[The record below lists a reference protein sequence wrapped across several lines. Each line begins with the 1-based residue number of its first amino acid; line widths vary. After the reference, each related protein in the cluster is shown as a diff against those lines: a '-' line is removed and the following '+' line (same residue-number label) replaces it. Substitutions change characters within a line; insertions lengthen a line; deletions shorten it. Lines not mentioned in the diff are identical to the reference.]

1 MISGFFV
8 RYGEV
13 YVADICFSFFGF
25 IINTLH
31 CKLISLLLGDTT
43 VFIFYLFILCHECLD
58 MYMSVIVYINS
69 V

>member
-1 MISGFFV
+1 MTGVFITVYCCISGFFV

-25 IINTLH
+25 INTLH

-43 VFIFYLFILCHECLD
+43 VSVFICLFCVMNVWICT
-58 MYMSVIVYINS
+58 
-69 V
+69 